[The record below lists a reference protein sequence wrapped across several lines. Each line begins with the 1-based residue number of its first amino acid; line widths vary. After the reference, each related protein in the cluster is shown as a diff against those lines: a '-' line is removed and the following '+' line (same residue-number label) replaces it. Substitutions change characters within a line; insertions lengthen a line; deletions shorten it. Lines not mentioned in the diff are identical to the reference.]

1 MTPEG
6 RRAKDDE
13 TGIYVDLPGLVALR
27 HAAAGIA
34 DMPSRPGRNF
44 PGGGRASRL
53 RGRGLDFEEIRHYQ
67 PGDDV
72 RSIDWNVTARTG
84 RPHVRIFSEERD
96 RPALIVVDQ
105 RIAMF
110 YGTRLMMKSVAAAEF
125 AALAAW
131 RLLASGDRVGG
142 IVFDD
147 TGMEDIRPHRSEAS
161 VIRFLSRIVKRNR
174 MLRADTDVVSDP
186 AMLDRALARA
196 ARLAGHDSLV
206 IVVSD
211 FDGASDATRETLT
224 QLARRN
230 GVICA
235 LVHDPSAL
243 HIPERGRLIAA
254 EGKRRL
260 TLDFADARLR
270 QAVSQ
275 FSGARLQRI
284 LSWQEEFGLPVLPVS
299 AGEPMLEQAARLFA
313 RGSGKARS

>member
-1 MTPEG
+1 MAPQEW
-6 RRAKDDE
+6 RAREEKA
-13 TGIYVDLPGLVALR
+13 GVYADLPGLAALR

-44 PGGGRASRL
+44 PGGGRLSRL

-96 RPALIVVDQ
+96 RPVLLVVDQ

-142 IVFDD
+142 VVFDD
-147 TGMEDIRPHRSEAS
+147 SGMEAVRPHRSEAAI
-161 VIRFLSRIVKRNR
+161 IRLLSLIVEKNR
-174 MLRADTDVVSDP
+174 MLRADTDAVSDP
-186 AMLDRALARA
+186 AMLNVALARA

-206 IVVSD
+206 VVVSD
-211 FDGASDATRETLT
+211 FDGAGDATREALT

-243 HIPERGRLIAA
+243 RIPERGRLVAA

-260 TLDFADARLR
+260 ALDFADARLR
-270 QAVSQ
+270 HAVSQ
-275 FSGARLQRI
+275 FSGGRLQRI
-284 LSWQEEFGLPVLPVS
+284 LSWQEEFSLPVLPVS
-299 AGEPMLEQAARLFA
+299 AGEPVLAQAARLFA
-313 RGSGKARS
+313 LDTGKVRP